1 MYKTYK
7 DQAGLKFYN
16 TLLRYCTLET
26 YFDRDNYVQ
35 EVFDRCFDGC
45 FSSKLLTKELIET
58 IETENFKGQEW
69 LTKQLLG
76 LVQDSTAEMKEV
88 INSFTDDERTKYLK
102 DITAFNEEFEEHLKR
117 RDEYNSK
124 IHLSKSQ
131 ISYLLSSD
139 LFSNISKVVKILKN
153 YFKDEELTANVF
165 TQLLNMIRKLGY
177 CGIYD
182 QKINELEGLT
192 EEQNK
197 FIFDNI
203 KQWDNNIQ
211 QWCNGS
217 LKDIWKIAQANN
229 YEIRDLANTILGK

>member
-16 TLLRYCTLET
+16 TLLRHCTLET

-35 EVFDRCFDGC
+35 EVFDRCFNDC

-58 IETENFKGQEW
+58 IETEKFKEQDW
-69 LTKQLLG
+69 LTKRLLG
-76 LVQDSTAEMKEV
+76 LVQDSTAEMKEA
-88 INSFTDDERTKYLK
+88 INSFSDDERTEYLK

-131 ISYLLSSD
+131 VSYLLSSD
-139 LFSNISKVVKILKN
+139 LFSNISKVVKVLDEYLN
-153 YFKDEELTANVF
+153 DEELTANVF
-165 TQLLNMIRKLGY
+165 AQLLNMIRKFGW
-177 CGIYD
+177 CGIHD
-182 QKINELEGLT
+182 QKIDELDGLT
-192 EEQNK
+192 FQQNV
-197 FIFDNI
+197 FIFDNLDI
-203 KQWDNNIQ
+203 N
-211 QWCNGS
+211 NGS

-229 YEIRDLANTILGK
+229 YEIKNLANTILDK